1 MLRVWFNHWFSTS
14 YGLIELLKKDS
25 NHEVYV
31 IASNKQI
38 DAVIQKVCDEWYQ
51 DSLADGEEYIEYCLD
66 FCREQLLE
74 TGRFSKEHS

>member
-31 IASNKQI
+31 IASRRYAMSGI
-38 DAVIQKVCDEWYQ
+38 
-51 DSLADGEEYIEYCLD
+51 
-66 FCREQLLE
+66 R
-74 TGRFSKEHS
+74 TH